1 MGANLALATRKAKQK
16 LAAAVVL
23 LSVWNSGFG
32 FA

>member
-23 LSVWNSGFG
+23 SVWNSGFG